1 MDADGVA
8 SRWIPRP
15 QSAHPPRRNRASQ
28 CREMTPWPPE
38 GRAAWDP
45 SLETE
50 GFAAGS
56 RWLSEATPPVT
67 DPPPPSAPGRGASP
81 VPPPGAGIPAGMP
94 GFTLARVPVGV
105 VASLLDHRLQAGKPP
120 ASWQMDA
127 EVTWDV
133 ATRAHAAVAHP
144 PRRRVGTQP
153 AATCPLGDRE
163 PPSSLRADLGPSCF
177 AAYGRCHGKPS
188 RCVSTCMR
196 VIRPQRRR
204 DAEFL
209 LKPPRLRRRFPPHAG

>member
-67 DPPPPSAPGRGASP
+67 DPHHPPHPGGVPAQSA
-81 VPPPGAGIPAGMP
+81 PGAGIPAGMP

-127 EVTWDV
+127 KVTWDV
-133 ATRAHAAVAHP
+133 AIRAHAAVAHP
-144 PRRRVGTQP
+144 PRGRVGAQR
-153 AATCPLGDRE
+153 AATRPLGDRE
-163 PPSSLRADLGPSCF
+163 PPSSFLLTRGFGRPPIKPRVGRPDRVHGPSQ
-177 AAYGRCHGKPS
+177 P
-188 RCVSTCMR
+188 
-196 VIRPQRRR
+196 
-204 DAEFL
+204 
-209 LKPPRLRRRFPPHAG
+209 